1 MDDFNVSSLHESK
14 NEWGSRLLTILTPHI
29 VEGLRSIFEE
39 AVKLCRDNGEM
50 DKYLMTFQNFIT
62 RIPKWNPNIIES
74 ERRRI
79 VDKSG
84 CGYLEDLVTCVH
96 IIQLK
101 LLSAIRVGQKQKKID
116 ITIPK
121 LDDFIHKI
129 YINVARKT
137 YKNVYLFELNI
148 PPLQIQ
154 KHHRELE
161 IIVQECILNTVRD
174 SIPVEA
180 ILQAYMDETV
190 EEHVTEEIKEQEIED
205 PNKSAEKANEKP
217 KIISE
222 TKESDASEAAKE
234 DSGPR
239 QLESDPV
246 TAILEQN
253 KLEAQLAFPELTS
266 DTTGGSSSSKLSFND
281 VDFARD
287 SENNEHVIEAPKSYD
302 RLEEISAMRN
312 AQRKQAEEEDDDDD
326 ENIKLQI
333 FDQDV
338 ALDSLDV
345 HNIEFPELKLEPDL
359 LLDDVEVLA

>member
-14 NEWGSRLLTILTPHI
+14 NEWGARLLTIVTPHI
-29 VEGLRSIFEE
+29 IDGLKSIFDE
-39 AVKLCRDNGEM
+39 AVKLCRDNNEM

-62 RIPKWNPNIIES
+62 RIPKWNSNIIEN
-74 ERRRI
+74 EKNRI
-79 VDKSG
+79 VEKSG

-129 YINVARKT
+129 YINVARKI
-137 YKNVYLFELNI
+137 YKNVYLFEINI
-148 PPLQIQ
+148 PPLQTQ

-180 ILQAYMDETV
+180 ILQAYMDETI
-190 EEHVTEEIKEQEIED
+190 EEHVVEEIKEQEIED
-205 PNKSAEKANEKP
+205 PNKDAKNDSP
-217 KIISE
+217 TQVISE
-222 TKESDASEAAKE
+222 TKESEVKEPEA
-234 DSGPR
+234 PR
-239 QLESDPV
+239 QLESDSV
-246 TAILEQN
+246 SAILEQN
-253 KLEAQLAFPELTS
+253 KLEAELAFPSLSNE
-266 DTTGGSSSSKLSFND
+266 GESSSYGSSKLSFSD
-281 VDFARD
+281 VDYAAD
-287 SENNEHVIEAPKSYD
+287 SENNVQVVDAPKNFE

-312 AQRKQAEEEDDDDD
+312 AQRKMEEEEDED
-326 ENIKLQI
+326 ENVRLQI

-345 HNIEFPELKLEPDL
+345 HNIEFPEMRLEPDL
-359 LLDDVEVLA
+359 LLEDVEVLA